1 MSGDIIPEFIDAILS
16 YVGVV
21 IQSISRQVVASEK
34 NVIGRGASK
43 NEKFKTFSV

>member
-16 YVGVV
+16 YVDVV
-21 IQSISRQVVASEK
+21 IQSILPELIASEK